1 MMRSRTLLALG
12 LATALRGVPSFA
24 SAADATA
31 PEPET
36 LDGAVV
42 PIVAG
47 ATAISVAGIV
57 LLVARSRRPGADL
70 AATAAAE
77 RAIEAADD
85 EVTAALQRRTL
96 RRGRMRVDDEAG
108 DAVQRP
114 APPRRS
120 G

>member
-1 MMRSRTLLALG
+1 MRSRILLALL
-12 LATALRGVPSFA
+12 LATALRGAPSFA

-31 PEPET
+31 PEPGT
-36 LDGAVV
+36 QDGAVG

-47 ATAISVAGIV
+47 AAAISVAGIV
-57 LLVARSRRPGADL
+57 LLVARSRRPGAGL

-108 DAVQRP
+108 DAEQRST
-114 APPRRS
+114 PPRRN

>member
-1 MMRSRTLLALG
+1 MRSRIVLALG
-12 LATALRGVPSFA
+12 LAMALRGVPSFA
-24 SAADATA
+24 SAADVTV
-31 PEPET
+31 PDPGT

-47 ATAISVAGIV
+47 AAAISVAGIV
-57 LLVARSRRPGADL
+57 LLVTRSRRPGADL

-96 RRGRMRVDDEAG
+96 RRGRIRVDDESG
-108 DAVQRP
+108 DVVQRS
-114 APPRRS
+114 APRRR

>member
-1 MMRSRTLLALG
+1 MRSRFLLALG
-12 LATALRGVPSFA
+12 LAAALRGVPSFA
-24 SAADATA
+24 SAADATV
-31 PEPET
+31 PEPSP

-47 ATAISVAGIV
+47 AAAISVAGIV
-57 LLVARSRRPGADL
+57 LLVARSRRPGADP

-85 EVTAALQRRTL
+85 GVTAALQRRTL
-96 RRGRMRVDDEAG
+96 RRGRMRVDDDPG
-108 DAVQRP
+108 DAVQRSE
-114 APPRRS
+114 PRRS